1 MLLDTLKFILS
12 GLAVTL
18 AVTATA
24 LPIGLILGVFFA
36 ILHVYGNKVF
46 SRLAAIYS
54 LVMRSIPAVV
64 LLFILYFVIAGTLN
78 ISAFWAGSL
87 SLGIISSAYQL
98 EVFRGAILAVS
109 GGQMVAARAVGM
121 TRLQAIRHIIL
132 PQAFRFSIPPWTNE
146 VATLI
151 KDTSFVYALGVP
163 EILRRAQ
170 WVGARTYKS
179 LLAFSLAALIYFVLI
194 FLTNRILGYVE
205 EKTRIPAH

>member
-24 LPIGLILGVFFA
+24 LPIGLVLGILFA
-36 ILHVYGNKVF
+36 ILHVYGRKF
-46 SRLAAIYS
+46 LSRLAALYS

-64 LLFILYFVIAGTLN
+64 LLFILYFVIAGALN

-98 EVFRGAILAVS
+98 EVFRGAIQAVS
-109 GGQMVAARAVGM
+109 GGQMVAARAIGM
-121 TRLQAIRHIIL
+121 SRLQAIRHIIL
-132 PQAFRFSIPPWTNE
+132 PQALRISIPPWTNE
-146 VATLI
+146 IATLI

-179 LLAFSLAALIYFVLI
+179 LLAFSLAALIYFILI
-194 FLTNRILGYVE
+194 FITNRILGFVE
-205 EKTRIPAH
+205 EKTKIPAH